1 MTAWNIVNLM
11 FAFFSAYMAM
21 ACFEAGVPFWGW
33 FNLFA
38 SASNA
43 ASLVARI

>member
-1 MTAWNIVNLM
+1 MTAWDIVNLM
-11 FAFFSAYMAM
+11 FAFFSAYIALE
-21 ACFEAGVPFWGW
+21 CFRAGVTFWGW

-43 ASLVARI
+43 ASLAARI